1 MLFLN
6 YNKSLFEGQK
16 QPYEQ
21 RGEITV
27 GWKIVTLMSQLIEMV
42 VENQLFR
49 CHYIKCYVNVLIK
62 MALWAEVE
70 LASSHEHNQDTKF

>member
-27 GWKIVTLMSQLIEMV
+27 GWKIVTLMSQLIERW
-42 VENQLFR
+42 L
-49 CHYIKCYVNVLIK
+49 
-62 MALWAEVE
+62 
-70 LASSHEHNQDTKF
+70 